1 MVCLPIIC
9 QIHQRKYRQIKKIT
23 DGMTCSFY
31 VGDMLYSLRKYW
43 HNKAD
48 NFFFGML
55 FFPSKVIDKIVT
67 DRLTD
72 RPQIIEESFCDESF
86 LPVSL
91 AGKFILTDCKYKY

>member
-1 MVCLPIIC
+1 MVCLLIIC

-23 DGMTCSFY
+23 DGMTYNFF

-48 NFFFGML
+48 NFFFSML
-55 FFPSKVIDKIVT
+55 FFSSKVIDKIVT

-72 RPQIIEESFCDESF
+72 RPQIIEESFFDESF
-86 LPVSL
+86 LPVRL
-91 AGKFILTDCKYKY
+91 AGKFILTNCKYKY